1 MTTAGIQ
8 SGELSEAF
16 LNLKAVQCNGSI
28 IVVIAVSQWGKET
41 LSVIKALGSIH
52 IFFKG
57 GHPVCCYFLGRTP
70 IWVFFFSLIVT
81 SEGGE
86 IWTLVLTKETTEC
99 HWATRLLAG
108 HPHVSLKNDD
118 NNHNPFQFPLCLQS
132 TAMSWLP
139 HIIEQWKTLMK
150 MKTN

>member
-1 MTTAGIQ
+1 MTTAGKERTLFKVENYQ
-8 SGELSEAF
+8 RHFWTLKQCSG
-16 LNLKAVQCNGSI
+16 NGSI
-28 IVVIAVSQWGKET
+28 VCCYCSKSMRKRNVISNK
-41 LSVIKALGSIH
+41 GSWQHIY

-70 IWVFFFSLIVT
+70 IWFFFSLFVP

-118 NNHNPFQFPLCLQS
+118 NTHNPFQFPLCLQS
-132 TAMSWLP
+132 TTMSWLP
-139 HIIEQWKTLMK
+139 HIIEQ
-150 MKTN
+150 